1 MKISKSAIFLF
12 ELMVVILVF
21 TVSAA
26 ICTSIFVKAYKFSE
40 DSEDLTMAV
49 IKAESVAESFKATGG
64 DAAQPSALYFDRDW
78 ETVSSERDSDFRII
92 LSPSEQGNMSVCDIE
107 VYRGDDSIY
116 SLEVKAY
123 GR

>member
-26 ICTSIFVKAYKFSE
+26 ICTSIFVKAYTFSE

-49 IKAESVAESFKATGG
+49 IKAESAAERFKAGENREAG
-64 DAAQPSALYFDRDW
+64 ELYFDKDW
-78 ETVSSERDSDFRII
+78 ESVSSESGAGFRIV
-92 LSPSEQGNMSVCDIE
+92 LSPSEQGGLSVCGIE
-107 VYRGDDSIY
+107 VYKGAESLY

-123 GR
+123 GQ

>member
-12 ELMVVILVF
+12 ELMMVILVF

-49 IKAESVAESFKATGG
+49 IKAESVAERFKAGENR
-64 DAAQPSALYFDRDW
+64 DSDELYFDEDW
-78 ETVSSERDSDFRII
+78 EAVSSGNGSDFKIV
-92 LSPSEQGNMSVCDIE
+92 LSPSKQGDMSVCAIE
-107 VYRGDDSIY
+107 VYRGAESLY

-123 GR
+123 GQ